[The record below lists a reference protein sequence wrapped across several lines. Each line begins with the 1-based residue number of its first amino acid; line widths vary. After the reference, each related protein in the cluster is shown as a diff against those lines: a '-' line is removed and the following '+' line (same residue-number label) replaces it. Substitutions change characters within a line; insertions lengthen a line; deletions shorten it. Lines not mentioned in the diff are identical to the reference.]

1 MDDKPQTKPLMPIQN
16 VHDKF
21 FKETFSRTDVAT
33 NFLEEFLPPNFVQK
47 LNLPSLTIENN
58 SFIDENLEEHFAD
71 ILYTCNY
78 GGGGKVKLA
87 FLYEHK
93 SYKEDY
99 PHWQLNQYMIN
110 VWQGGVK
117 QKKEKP
123 VVVIPIVI
131 YHGREKWNYQP
142 MRAYFDNLDDEL
154 LKFIPEFEYYL
165 VDLNKV
171 SNQQIV
177 NFRNK
182 FLSISALLFKHSR
195 FNKYIQK
202 IENEFVELMK
212 FIDNQEGNIFAKS
225 IVLYIQNT
233 QQLTITELFTIFSK
247 VSINIKNTAM
257 TTAEQLISQGINQG
271 IQINKMNTVKKGYL
285 NGISPAMLANISDL
299 SIEQVE
305 EIIAKVKSGIM

>member
-78 GGGGKVKLA
+78 GEGGKVKLA

-110 VWQGGVK
+110 VWQGGLK

-123 VVVIPIVI
+123 IVVIPIVI

>member
-1 MDDKPQTKPLMPIQN
+1 MPIQN

-21 FKETFSRTDVAT
+21 FKETFSRIDVAT
-33 NFLEEFLPPNFVQK
+33 NFLEEFLPPDFVQK

-71 ILYTCNY
+71 ILYTCQY
-78 GGGGKVKLA
+78 SEGGKVKLV
-87 FLYEHK
+87 FLYQHK

-123 VVVIPIVI
+123 IVVIPIVI

-142 MRAYFDNLDDEL
+142 MRAYFDNLHEEL

-212 FIDNQEGNIFAKS
+212 LIDNQEGNVFAKS

-247 VSINIKNTAM
+247 VSVNIKNTAM
-257 TTAEQLISQGINQG
+257 TTAEQLINQGISQG
-271 IQINKMNTVKKGYL
+271 IQIAKINTVKKGYL

-299 SIEQVE
+299 SIE
-305 EIIAKVKSGIM
+305 